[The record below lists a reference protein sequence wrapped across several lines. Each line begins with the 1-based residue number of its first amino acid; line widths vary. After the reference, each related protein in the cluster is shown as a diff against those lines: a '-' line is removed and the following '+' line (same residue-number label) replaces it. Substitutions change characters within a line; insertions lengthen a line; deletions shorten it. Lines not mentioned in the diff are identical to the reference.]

1 LRPLENL
8 QTIDKQWFYLFWQV
22 LFVLF
27 EPLLSPLKK
36 YTVPTPVK
44 PTLSIHSASNSP
56 KYLVAVAPFY
66 L

>member
-1 LRPLENL
+1 
-8 QTIDKQWFYLFWQV
+8 V

-44 PTLSIHSASNSP
+44 PNLSIHSAFNLP